1 MIRFGAFV
9 AAGGLCGIGG
19 VVVSAGLGGFDPST
33 SITYLLPTVSAVFL
47 GTAVVRPGRFNP
59 LGTLIALYFLATGIL
74 GLEELGL
81 AGWISDVFYGAALVV
96 AVTLTTLLRK
106 RAAP

>member
-1 MIRFGAFV
+1 MPERIVWGRA
-9 AAGGLCGIGG
+9 
-19 VVVSAGLGGFDPST
+19 T
-33 SITYLLPTVSAVFL
+33 SSNVMKVLW
-47 GTAVVRPGRFNP
+47 
-59 LGTLIALYFLATGIL
+59 

-106 RAAP
+106 RAPT